1 MFIVYFWGTS
11 IRPTLYICDIF
22 AHPTVF
28 NGHTSDSR
36 TFEKMTVKNATIIK
50 MHYINDIRLYN
61 IYRSF
66 FFVCDH
72 SINLLNQ
79 KLFLS
84 KLTHILYFIVES
96 KFIGMHACYR
106 YISFSD
112 FDLFEKI
119 IVVGQLR
126 SA

>member
-1 MFIVYFWGTS
+1 MYNSEVLGNTLYKTCDVHMYIIKLYNKNIITINLPLKSKPTMFIVYFWGTS

-22 AHPTVF
+22 AHPTVY

-66 FFVCDH
+66 FSYVIIL
-72 SINLLNQ
+72 SI
-79 KLFLS
+79 
-84 KLTHILYFIVES
+84 H
-96 KFIGMHACYR
+96 
-106 YISFSD
+106 
-112 FDLFEKI
+112 
-119 IVVGQLR
+119 
-126 SA
+126 